1 MLVKGL
7 CTSCGMYENEDR
19 SNRPTMN
26 YDFHAQTDPGLTRP
40 NNEDCFLFDPS
51 YGIAVLADGMGG
63 YNAGEVAS
71 SMATTLIAEQLTRWL
86 SRSDV
91 LKQAD
96 EFCRL
101 LAISVDQANQEI
113 LRTAMANAGY
123 KGMGTTVV
131 VAVFHGD
138 QLFLT
143 HVGDSRCYRWRRGVL
158 TQITKDHSVLQ
169 EQVDAGL
176 MTVAHAALAPGR
188 NLLTR
193 ALGVESR
200 LPLEVRMH
208 PVEAGDLYL
217 MCSDGLTD
225 MVDDA
230 SIASLLGQAT
240 DIAQRTSALIH
251 LANAKGGRDNV
262 TAMLIYAKDESIGQR
277 Q

>member
-1 MLVKGL
+1 
-7 CTSCGMYENEDR
+7 
-19 SNRPTMN
+19 MN
-26 YDFHAQTDPGLTRP
+26 YDFHAQTDPGLTRS
-40 NNEDCFLFDPS
+40 NNEDCFLFDKS
-51 YGIAVLADGMGG
+51 CGIAVLADGMGG

-71 SMATTLIAEQLTRWL
+71 SMATTLIAAELTRWL
-86 SRSDV
+86 TRSDA
-91 LKQAD
+91 LQQAD

-101 LAISVDQANQEI
+101 LAVSVDKANQEI
-113 LRTAMANAGY
+113 LRAANANAGY

-131 VAVFHGD
+131 VGVFHAD

-143 HVGDSRCYRWRRGVL
+143 HVGDSRCYRLRGGVL
-158 TQITKDHSVLQ
+158 TQITKDHSMLQ

-176 MTVAHAALAPGR
+176 MTAAHAALAPGR

-200 LPLEVRMH
+200 LPLEVRIH
-208 PVEAGDLYL
+208 PVEADDLYL

-230 SIASLLGQAT
+230 SIASLLSQTTA
-240 DIAQRTSALIH
+240 IAQRTSALIH

-262 TAMLIYAKDESIGQR
+262 TVMLIHAKDAPVAQGR
-277 Q
+277 LTHGLDG